1 MKGRKRRRAGAAG
14 KSSRWVFSGK
24 LGVDIQSKHSCS
36 KGKCQQS
43 VMHKSICAGFNK
55 FSAANYLPPC
65 FPAAFFIFQFQVQL
79 NFFPRLLNGCCCPIL
94 NPFFPPNV
102 PTGCCAEIQLS
113 QPAFSASSIA
123 QMHKC
128 TLYTV
133 HCTLHTVHL
142 PVQHLATLVS
152 HLAKPLSGQ
161 TDTNRI

>member
-1 MKGRKRRRAGAAG
+1 
-14 KSSRWVFSGK
+14 
-24 LGVDIQSKHSCS
+24 
-36 KGKCQQS
+36 
-43 VMHKSICAGFNK
+43 MHKSICAGFNK

-123 QMHKC
+123 QMH
-128 TLYTV
+128 TA
-133 HCTLHTVHL
+133 HCTLQIAQMHTAELHGMQASVAGQYRL
-142 PVQHLATLVS
+142 ILVLHCTVVLIIS
-152 HLAKPLSGQ
+152 VLVV
-161 TDTNRI
+161 